1 MNLFLTQLRFE
12 LLKLF
17 ARKRTYLGFVFFLIV
32 EVLILMGTGMPG
44 HRHMIQHQ
52 LAAQGLDYR
61 QYFTGPTV
69 AYQMIAW
76 SVFALG
82 SVYLA
87 LVCGDIV
94 AKEVEDGTMRMI
106 LSRPVS
112 RLRILAL
119 KYCACVFY
127 TIVLALFVVISSL
140 ATGILFHGFGRL
152 IVMAPWEQ
160 VFGFYEPVPGL
171 ERFALATIALTFCL
185 LTLSTLA
192 FMFSCFNLKPAT
204 ATILTLSVYLV
215 DDVLRNV
222 PFFADLRNDFLSHH
236 MNVWSHLFELA
247 IPWPRIFESF
257 AYLAVVDLIAL
268 ALGAAYFL
276 RRDFKS

>member
-1 MNLFLTQLRFE
+1 MSLFLTQLRFE
-12 LLKLF
+12 LFKLF
-17 ARKRTYLGFVFFLIV
+17 ARKRTYLGFLFFVVV
-32 EVLILMGTGMPG
+32 EGLILMGMGMPR
-44 HRHMIQHQ
+44 HRSMIQHQ

-112 RLRILAL
+112 RWRVLAL
-119 KYCACVFY
+119 KYCACAVY
-127 TIVLALFVVISSL
+127 TVVLALFVVGSSL
-140 ATGILFHGFGRL
+140 ATGILIHGFGRL
-152 IVMAPWEQ
+152 IVMAPWEG
-160 VFGFYEPVPGL
+160 VFAFYEPLAGL
-171 ERFALATIALTFCL
+171 ERFALATVALSFCL

-204 ATILTLSVYLV
+204 ATILTLSVYLL
-215 DDVLRNV
+215 DDILRNV
-222 PFFADLRNDFLSHH
+222 PFFSDLRNDFLSHH
-236 MNVWSHLFELA
+236 LNVWSHLFERV
-247 IPWPRIFESF
+247 IPWSRILHSF
-257 AYLAVVDLIAL
+257 SYLAVVDLLAL
-268 ALGAAYFL
+268 ALGSAYFL